1 MAAKTQQPLDRF
13 CVQYTPGDI
22 RTAQTVLCRP
32 GRRYLGFSI
41 GVYTALTVLLAFTFR
56 LGSTVQV
63 LFVGV
68 CALLDVILI
77 GSGVRQRVQFSKR
90 VRAAAARTVSYE
102 YTVYPNRV
110 QLRMLDGERE
120 AELRFTAQDVQSA
133 QRGNGLTVFQTQG
146 TALAVHD
153 GELASHPR
161 FAAFLKDA
169 PRPVPEKERR
179 YASVLAAF
187 VSLIAPLYIA
197 VGLEPVCWVWSA
209 MPLTAIGFALAHR
222 RLGQRLT
229 ACMVCGLAGLA
240 LGAAAL
246 AYRLAG

>member
-13 CVQYTPGDI
+13 RVQYTPGDI

-32 GRRYLGFSI
+32 GRRYLGFNI

-120 AELRFTAQDVQSA
+120 AELRFTAQDVQAA

-246 AYRLAG
+246 VYRLAG